1 MAKFLSIC
9 LSSTIQRT
17 IDFEKIYLAQVNR
30 STNYRMDASGKA
42 VNSSRVLNQL
52 EKGCVFTICPVGK
65 ENAELF
71 TQLAVADGLNMS
83 RVEIPGFTRE
93 CWTLLDKSK
102 NTTTELVVGEP
113 SLDENLKKKIP
124 EAQKKIF
131 SLIDKHLSNVDGV
144 LLAGSRP
151 GIWSEDLY
159 PQIATKVMSA
169 GKIFLADY
177 WGKDLQETLKVTV
190 PSIIKINEE
199 EFCGTFDLPFPLPE
213 EDLQKSICEKSKE
226 LGNIIVI
233 TRGTQSTFA
242 ADKGTFTTC
251 PCEKVT
257 AINTTAC
264 GDSFNAG
271 FLFEYTSTKDL
282 NIALVKATWC
292 AARNAEREC
301 PGSIQ

>member
-52 EKGCVFTICPVGK
+52 EKGCVHTICPVGK
-65 ENAELF
+65 ENSELF
-71 TQLAVADGLNMS
+71 TQLAAADGLNMS
-83 RVEIPGFTRE
+83 LVEIPGFTRE

-113 SLDENLKKKIP
+113 VLDENQIKDIP
-124 EAQKKIF
+124 AAQTKLFK
-131 SLIDKHLSNVDGV
+131 LIDEQLAGVDGV
-144 LLAGSRP
+144 LLAGSKP
-151 GIWSEDLY
+151 GIWSTDLY
-159 PQIATKVMSA
+159 PQIATHVMEA

-177 WGKDLQETLKVTV
+177 WGKDLQETLKVAV

-226 LGNIIVI
+226 LNNIIVI
-233 TRGTQSTFA
+233 TRGTQPTFA
-242 ADKGTFTTC
+242 GNKGDLITC

-271 FLFEYTSTKDL
+271 FLYEYISTKDL
-282 NIALVKATWC
+282 MIALVKATWC

-301 PGSIQ
+301 PGSIL